1 MLKPSKSCSAPIY
14 SLQSN
19 YQISNLHPPPPPT
32 TTTHTHTQLPLLTF
46 CTAVTP
52 CQTVWLVEMWVR
64 YLWVKGQRVC
74 ECAFS
79 CWYYT
84 QCLGMATAAAGGHKK
99 KTKIRER
106 NREWMMEWVFGETSL
121 KRVTGRASRED
132 RTVLKQRRK
141 CVTQGRVSV
150 CVCCVFE

>member
-14 SLQSN
+14 SLKSN
-19 YQISNLHPPPPPT
+19 YQISKLH
-32 TTTHTHTQLPLLTF
+32 THTHSYSYSLIVLLLLH
-46 CTAVTP
+46 VRP
-52 CQTVWLVEMWVR
+52 CDLLKCGWGIYGWKAKECVSVR
-64 YLWVKGQRVC
+64 FLAGIITR
-74 ECAFS
+74 
-79 CWYYT
+79 
-84 QCLGMATAAAGGHKK
+84 CLGMATAAAEGHKRR

-121 KRVTGRASRED
+121 KRVTGSASRED

-150 CVCCVFE
+150 CVCVCVCVCVFE